1 MTVQAQI
8 TEVNFANRTV
18 TVEAFQNGKKI
29 LKSPMRYQRFTKK
42 DIESQIRKE
51 LKAYDGPLWG
61 GAFGRIQYSDRRVMT
76 MKMTLAQL
84 VKQRRKALN
93 LQPVPD
99 NYAQSVKVDFFAV
112 LERHFNKRGAA

>member
-1 MTVQAQI
+1 
-8 TEVNFANRTV
+8 
-18 TVEAFQNGKKI
+18 
-29 LKSPMRYQRFTKK
+29 
-42 DIESQIRKE
+42 
-51 LKAYDGPLWG
+51 
-61 GAFGRIQYSDRRVMT
+61 MT

>member
-42 DIESQIRKE
+42 DIESQIREE

-61 GAFGRIQYSDRRVMT
+61 GLSVVFNIRID
-76 MKMTLAQL
+76 
-84 VKQRRKALN
+84 
-93 LQPVPD
+93 
-99 NYAQSVKVDFFAV
+99 
-112 LERHFNKRGAA
+112 G